1 MLPDY
6 IYILNDKKVLTKK
19 DLKIIDFS
27 CFDIDERIIVKGKP
41 RQILWHIINHEKTF
55 PKCKNINCGNEL
67 NWVSDQNKY
76 RKYCSYKCRATC
88 EEYKNN
94 QIIHNIKKYGV
105 ENILLSPDVQEKRK
119 NNNLKKYGVEYTF
132 QNDGIRNKAEQNRK
146 SSKSKEKLINTLQHK
161 YGIGCIGHIHTPKD
175 SLQILKDKNTFQNL
189 IDNYSPQGIANK
201 LNIDR
206 NTVIRYC
213 QIYNITPNKYIS
225 SLEADMRLFLTE
237 LGIDF
242 IQNDKTIIT
251 PYELDFYLPE
261 YNLAIEMNGDH
272 WHSDKFKDKLYHY
285 NKWKWCKET
294 NIKLLTIFE
303 TEWYAKSDIIKNII
317 KNNIGINNNKIH
329 GRKFII
335 KRIDTAN
342 YRNMVEKYHIQG
354 FVSGIAYYGG
364 FIGDEIKAAM
374 CFSYTRGNKEN
385 RRFELRRWVSDFG
398 IYPGLFSKIFKFAKI
413 DLNFTNVVSFSD
425 NRWFDGKSYEKI
437 GFKKGAEIGP
447 AYHYLYRNEVVHCSR
462 FTKNNILKKFPEID
476 FNDCSTE
483 TEMMTKIGIPKIWD
497 CGKQEWIYE
506 TII

>member
-1 MLPDY
+1 MSTAGIIISMNKYLLLSL
-6 IYILNDKKVLTKK
+6 IYCSSVFAAQNYTI
-19 DLKIIDFS
+19 
-27 CFDIDERIIVKGKP
+27 
-41 RQILWHIINHEKTF
+41 TF
-55 PKCKNINCGNEL
+55 PKDWSVKENSFGADYFAY
-67 NWVSDQNKY
+67 SP
-76 RKYCSYKCRATC
+76 
-88 EEYKNN
+88 
-94 QIIHNIKKYGV
+94 III
-105 ENILLSPDVQEKRK
+105 D
-119 NNNLKKYGVEYTF
+119 
-132 QNDGIRNKAEQNRK
+132 
-146 SSKSKEKLINTLQHK
+146 
-161 YGIGCIGHIHTPKD
+161 KD
-175 SLQILKDKNTFQNL
+175 SASFFVKEYAADIKDPL
-189 IDNYSPQGIANK
+189 
-201 LNIDR
+201 
-206 NTVIRYC
+206 
-213 QIYNITPNKYIS
+213 
-225 SLEADMRLFLTE
+225 
-237 LGIDF
+237 DF

-285 NKWKWCKET
+285 NKWKWCKER